1 MRISKFDIFLR
12 SPNYTRTRL
21 GRMLTLSLRVR
32 NALHAT
38 LVCLLCVGML
48 VACGRTRPA
57 QAPPVSSE
65 LPPAIETRP
74 DQPGSLSSRQQRQNI
89 RRIHERLFQDAQHHF
104 EARDFQK
111 AIRELTR
118 LFALHPQG
126 SLVQDGHWWL
136 GQSYERT
143 GNLEAAQH
151 EYRHLASAPTGQRY
165 QSKSAQRLQEI
176 QRLLE
181 QRAMPPQQT
190 QAIRFALNQLPGAD
204 GFDQGILKMKQ
215 DGVTS
220 LLIDLGCQRT
230 DLSHS
235 SSTSS
240 EQLPEVAQLQT
251 LLRDYAERS
260 HRAGLL
266 MYVGVN
272 LRCLGHW
279 APSEHQ
285 AWRDRMYRMNT
296 STLSATKWFDLFH
309 PAYQE
314 FLTRFLA
321 RLCKEGVDGLVFLN
335 DHPIGLFEGVTRIGL
350 KRFEKQ
356 FAVDFDPSQI
366 FHQGFDP
373 LGTAQGLSM
382 AQGSK
387 SQDSLFWR
395 WAGWK
400 ARERLTILESVVD
413 RLRSQY
419 PSNQFGL
426 ELHPHG
432 LTDPVAALVKYAE
445 DAMDAAGRSF
455 SFFFVRPE
463 IDRRSTF
470 TEQAV
475 IEKLRR
481 ISTKAVLER
490 LLPVVDDPRR
500 VWISMPTRAGQ
511 RIRPQTASTES
522 SPLQDFPS
530 GIGVVHDLR
539 AFS

>member
-1 MRISKFDIFLR
+1 MWVSSQRHTQSF
-12 SPNYTRTRL
+12 
-21 GRMLTLSLRVR
+21 
-32 NALHAT
+32 NAVL
-38 LVCLLCVGML
+38 CLLCLGVL

-57 QAPPVSSE
+57 QSPPVTGSFPPVVESSSSQAE
-65 LPPAIETRP
+65 PLPEMQQTESI
-74 DQPGSLSSRQQRQNI
+74 RQ
-89 RRIHERLFQDAQHHF
+89 IHDRLFQEAQHHF
-104 EARDFQK
+104 EARDFPQ

-118 LFALHPQG
+118 LLALNPQG
-126 SLVQDGHWWL
+126 DLERDGHWWL
-136 GQSYERT
+136 GQSYDQVKDWES
-143 GNLEAAQH
+143 AQR
-151 EYRHLASAPTGQRY
+151 EYHLLASAPIGQRY
-165 QSKSAQRLQEI
+165 QSNSAQRLKEI
-176 QRLLE
+176 QGLLE
-181 QRAMPPQQT
+181 QRDGPPKDT

-204 GFDQGILKMKQ
+204 GFEQGIKKMKE
-215 DGVTS
+215 DGVTT

-230 DLSHS
+230 AWDNSPS
-235 SSTSS
+235 RSS
-240 EQLPEVAQLQT
+240 EQLPEIGQLQA
-251 LLRDYAERS
+251 LLRSYVGRS

-285 AWRDRMYRMNT
+285 AWRDRMYQVDT
-296 STLSATKWFDLFH
+296 GAFQTTPWFDLFH

-314 FLTRFLA
+314 FLSRFLT

-335 DHPIGLFEGVTRIGL
+335 DHPLGIVDGMTQIGV

-356 FAVDFDPSQI
+356 FGVAFDPSEI
-366 FHQGFDP
+366 FHQGFEP
-373 LGTAQGLSM
+373 LRIAKASQGLSGT
-382 AQGSK
+382 AGSSEK
-387 SQDSLFWR
+387 DSLFWR

-400 ARERLTILESVVD
+400 ARERLTILEAVVD
-413 RLRSQY
+413 RLRSHY
-419 PSNQFGL
+419 PSVQFGL
-426 ELHPHG
+426 ELHPHA
-432 LTDPVAALVKYAE
+432 LTDPVGALVEYAE
-445 DAMDAAGRSF
+445 DAMDATRRPF

-481 ISTKAVLER
+481 ISTKAVLDR

-500 VWISMPTRAGQ
+500 VWVSIPSKSGKRL
-511 RIRPQTASTES
+511 RPQTAASDV